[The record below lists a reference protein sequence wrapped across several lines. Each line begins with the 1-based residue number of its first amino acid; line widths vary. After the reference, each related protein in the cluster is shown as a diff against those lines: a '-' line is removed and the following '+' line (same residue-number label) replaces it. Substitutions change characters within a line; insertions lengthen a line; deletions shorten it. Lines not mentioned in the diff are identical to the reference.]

1 MMTLS
6 RGFRSDA
13 GTPEQTAT
21 HVAAAA
27 LIVTTVPT
35 AMRAGTA
42 APASAAR
49 ASTFASRSGACGSA
63 SPLPMKHF
71 NVPRAADGPAR
82 ALANIAARTLE
93 ADGKLM
99 ETRGPKG
106 RPRPNGGVGE
116 GMAIM
121 ADGVAAVCA
130 TAGLV
135 TGLSRRRTG
144 APDRQRRAPPA
155 GNLRQATE
163 LAPYKDRTRYARR
176 ERKLAI

>member
-6 RGFRSDA
+6 RGFRGDA
-13 GTPEQTAT
+13 GTPEQTAA

-27 LIVTTVPT
+27 LIVTTVPS

-49 ASTFASRSGACGSA
+49 ASAFPSRSGVCGSA

-71 NVPRAADGPAR
+71 NVPRAADGPAG
-82 ALANIAARTLE
+82 ALANIAARTL
-93 ADGKLM
+93 G
-99 ETRGPKG
+99 T
-106 RPRPNGGVGE
+106 VF
-116 GMAIM
+116 
-121 ADGVAAVCA
+121 A

-144 APDRQRRAPPA
+144 APDRQRRAPPGWKLQASDRA
-155 GNLRQATE
+155 GSV
-163 LAPYKDRTRYARR
+163 
-176 ERKLAI
+176 

>member
-6 RGFRSDA
+6 RGFRGDA

-27 LIVTTVPT
+27 LIVTTVPS

-49 ASTFASRSGACGSA
+49 ASTFRSRSAACGSA

-71 NVPRAADGPAR
+71 NVPRAADGPAG
-82 ALANIAARTLE
+82 ALANIAARTL
-93 ADGKLM
+93 G
-99 ETRGPKG
+99 T
-106 RPRPNGGVGE
+106 VF
-116 GMAIM
+116 
-121 ADGVAAVCA
+121 A

-144 APDRQRRAPPA
+144 APARQRRAPPGWKPQASDRA
-155 GNLRQATE
+155 GSV
-163 LAPYKDRTRYARR
+163 
-176 ERKLAI
+176 

>member
-6 RGFRSDA
+6 RGFRGDA

-27 LIVTTVPT
+27 LIVTTVPS

-49 ASTFASRSGACGSA
+49 ASTFRSRSAACGSA

-71 NVPRAADGPAR
+71 NVPRAADGPAG
-82 ALANIAARTLE
+82 ALANIAARTL
-93 ADGKLM
+93 G
-99 ETRGPKG
+99 T
-106 RPRPNGGVGE
+106 VF
-116 GMAIM
+116 
-121 ADGVAAVCA
+121 A
-130 TAGLV
+130 TAGLG

-144 APDRQRRAPPA
+144 APDRQRRAPP
-155 GNLRQATE
+155 GWK
-163 LAPYKDRTRYARR
+163 P
-176 ERKLAI
+176 

>member
-1 MMTLS
+1 MMTFS
-6 RGFRSDA
+6 RGFRGDA
-13 GTPEQTAT
+13 GALEQTAT

-27 LIVTTVPT
+27 LIVTTVPS
-35 AMRAGTA
+35 AIRAGTA

-49 ASTFASRSGACGSA
+49 ASAFPSRSGACGSA

-71 NVPRAADGPAR
+71 NVPRAADGPAG
-82 ALANIAARTLE
+82 ALANIAARTLD

-99 ETRGPKG
+99 EIRGLGKG

-121 ADGVAAVCA
+121 ADGAAAVFA

-144 APDRQRRAPPA
+144 APDRQRRAPP
-155 GNLRQATE
+155 GWKPQASDSTGSV
-163 LAPYKDRTRYARR
+163 
-176 ERKLAI
+176 

>member
-6 RGFRSDA
+6 RGFRGDA

-27 LIVTTVPT
+27 LIVTTVPS

-49 ASTFASRSGACGSA
+49 ASTFRSRSDACGSA

-71 NVPRAADGPAR
+71 NVPRVADGPAG
-82 ALANIAARTLE
+82 ALANIAARTL
-93 ADGKLM
+93 G
-99 ETRGPKG
+99 T
-106 RPRPNGGVGE
+106 VF
-116 GMAIM
+116 
-121 ADGVAAVCA
+121 A

-144 APDRQRRAPPA
+144 APARQRRAPPGWKPQASDRA
-155 GNLRQATE
+155 GSV
-163 LAPYKDRTRYARR
+163 
-176 ERKLAI
+176 

>member
-6 RGFRSDA
+6 RGFRSEA

-21 HVAAAA
+21 HVATAV
-27 LIVTTVPT
+27 LIVTTVPS

-49 ASTFASRSGACGSA
+49 ASAFPSRSGACGSA

-71 NVPRAADGPAR
+71 NVPRAADGPAG

-93 ADGKLM
+93 ADDKLM
-99 ETRGPKG
+99 EIRGPAKG

-121 ADGVAAVCA
+121 ADGAAAVFA

-144 APDRQRRAPPA
+144 APDRQRRAPP
-155 GNLRQATE
+155 GWKSQAS
-163 LAPYKDRTRYARR
+163 DRTGSV
-176 ERKLAI
+176 

>member
-6 RGFRSDA
+6 RGFRGDA
-13 GTPEQTAT
+13 RALEQTAT

-49 ASTFASRSGACGSA
+49 ASASPSRSGARGSA
-63 SPLPMKHF
+63 SPSPLPMKHV

-82 ALANIAARTLE
+82 ALANIAARTLG
-93 ADGKLM
+93 ADGRLM
-99 ETRGPKG
+99 EIRGLGKG
-106 RPRPNGGVGE
+106 RPRPDGGVGE

-121 ADGVAAVCA
+121 ADGAAAVFA
-130 TAGLV
+130 TAGPG
-135 TGLSRRRTG
+135 TGLCRRRTG
-144 APDRQRRAPPA
+144 APDRQRRAPP
-155 GNLRQATE
+155 GWNLRQATE
-163 LAPYKDRTRYARR
+163 LAP
-176 ERKLAI
+176 

>member
-6 RGFRSDA
+6 RGFRGDA

-21 HVAAAA
+21 HMAVAA

-35 AMRAGTA
+35 AVHPGTA

-49 ASTFASRSGACGSA
+49 GSA
-63 SPLPMKHF
+63 SPSPMKHF
-71 NVPRAADGPAR
+71 NVPRAAGGPAG
-82 ALANIAARTLE
+82 ALANIAARTHG
-93 ADGKLM
+93 ADGRLM
-99 ETRGPKG
+99 EIRSLGKG
-106 RPRPNGGVGE
+106 RLRPNGGVGE

-121 ADGVAAVCA
+121 ADGAAAVFA
-130 TAGLV
+130 TPGLV

-144 APDRQRRAPPA
+144 APTGSGGRRRA

-176 ERKLAI
+176 ESKLAI

>member
-6 RGFRSDA
+6 RGPRGDA

-27 LIVTTVPT
+27 LIVTTVRT

-49 ASTFASRSGACGSA
+49 ASASPSRSGARGCA

-71 NVPRAADGPAR
+71 NVPRAADGPAG
-82 ALANIAARTLE
+82 ALANIAASTLG
-93 ADGKLM
+93 AGGRLM
-99 ETRGPKG
+99 EIRGLGKG

-121 ADGVAAVCA
+121 ADGVAAVFA
-130 TAGLV
+130 TAGLG

-144 APDRQRRAPPA
+144 APDRQRRAPP
-155 GNLRQATE
+155 GWKPQAS
-163 LAPYKDRTRYARR
+163 DRTGSV
-176 ERKLAI
+176 